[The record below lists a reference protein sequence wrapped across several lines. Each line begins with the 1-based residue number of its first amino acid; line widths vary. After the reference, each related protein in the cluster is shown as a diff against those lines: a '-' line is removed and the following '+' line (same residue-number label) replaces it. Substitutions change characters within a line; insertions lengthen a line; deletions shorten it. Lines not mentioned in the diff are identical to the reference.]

1 MPQSKIMPKKVR
13 RRKGGDD
20 DTTAEVDVLP
30 EDHTVADSIA
40 ASLDF
45 EDDASIDDL
54 LSTGG
59 GSVSDTVQARYAK
72 AVEVLTDIDDLLSE
86 KRSTKR
92 EAGLRRI
99 FRAVTQYG
107 DLETLVPF
115 QNDLIQLCMS
125 SLRGGSPA
133 EQYAACRCLEAQAVI
148 LGADQDEYYEAI
160 EPNLRRIVMMTGRAS
175 MVRGAAL
182 RALCLTNFVC
192 STDEVSTDALLDLTE
207 EVAGKMY
214 RQQVVSATLR
224 ATALDCWSLLA
235 TTMHEFYIS
244 GADDATTGRGLILLP
259 LVLDCLDDASL
270 ELRTAAGQCM
280 ALIHESRLAL
290 GDDDDDTKTTTE
302 RKYGQGGWAGS
313 PYEDVVGEIQ
323 HRIEEL
329 SHQSGHSLS
338 KKMKKEQRS
347 TFRDFLNTIV
357 DNGAPDETIAFRGGS
372 LELTSWKGI
381 VQLQCIRH
389 CLQGGFQVQLLTNA
403 TLQTIFG
410 ADGAILNGSGTMSQL
425 EKRLYMSKTSEA
437 AKLAH
442 LDMTKKRRAR
452 SNVKNHFLTT
462 DGDDI

>member
-1 MPQSKIMPKKVR
+1 
-13 RRKGGDD
+13 
-20 DTTAEVDVLP
+20 
-30 EDHTVADSIA
+30 
-40 ASLDF
+40 
-45 EDDASIDDL
+45 
-54 LSTGG
+54 
-59 GSVSDTVQARYAK
+59 
-72 AVEVLTDIDDLLSE
+72 
-86 KRSTKR
+86 
-92 EAGLRRI
+92 
-99 FRAVTQYG
+99 
-107 DLETLVPF
+107 
-115 QNDLIQLCMS
+115 
-125 SLRGGSPA
+125 
-133 EQYAACRCLEAQAVI
+133 
-148 LGADQDEYYEAI
+148 
-160 EPNLRRIVMMTGRAS
+160 
-175 MVRGAAL
+175 MVRVGG
-182 RALCLTNFVC
+182 
-192 STDEVSTDALLDLTE
+192 LDL
-207 EVAGKMY
+207 
-214 RQQVVSATLR
+214 R
-224 ATALDCWSLLA
+224 
-235 TTMHEFYIS
+235 
-244 GADDATTGRGLILLP
+244 
-259 LVLDCLDDASL
+259 
-270 ELRTAAGQCM
+270 
-280 ALIHESRLAL
+280 
-290 GDDDDDTKTTTE
+290 
-302 RKYGQGGWAGS
+302 
-313 PYEDVVGEIQ
+313 YEDVVGEIQ

>member
-1 MPQSKIMPKKVR
+1 LTTNPPQHLYIGLIPDFWNNPTAPDASPLKNIKGIPKLVPQSKIMPKKVR

-20 DTTAEVDVLP
+20 ETTAEVDVLP

-160 EPNLRRIVMMTGRAS
+160 EPNLKRIVMDDGPGEYGPRCCAS
-175 MVRGAAL
+175 G
-182 RALCLTNFVC
+182 
-192 STDEVSTDALLDLTE
+192 
-207 EVAGKMY
+207 
-214 RQQVVSATLR
+214 VVSDEL
-224 ATALDCWSLLA
+224 C
-235 TTMHEFYIS
+235 
-244 GADDATTGRGLILLP
+244 
-259 LVLDCLDDASL
+259 VLD
-270 ELRTAAGQCM
+270 
-280 ALIHESRLAL
+280 
-290 GDDDDDTKTTTE
+290 
-302 RKYGQGGWAGS
+302 
-313 PYEDVVGEIQ
+313 
-323 HRIEEL
+323 
-329 SHQSGHSLS
+329 
-338 KKMKKEQRS
+338 
-347 TFRDFLNTIV
+347 
-357 DNGAPDETIAFRGGS
+357 
-372 LELTSWKGI
+372 
-381 VQLQCIRH
+381 
-389 CLQGGFQVQLLTNA
+389 
-403 TLQTIFG
+403 
-410 ADGAILNGSGTMSQL
+410 
-425 EKRLYMSKTSEA
+425 
-437 AKLAH
+437 
-442 LDMTKKRRAR
+442 
-452 SNVKNHFLTT
+452 
-462 DGDDI
+462 